1 MMIAYQD
8 SDGNQGRLV
17 ASAAVR
23 LTQALQK
30 SEPERS
36 SVGSVLIKSRP
47 FLTNPTLPRF
57 GFDQLIAEMRNRPR
71 QYLNAAV

>member
-1 MMIAYQD
+1 MMIAYQN

-36 SVGSVLIKSRP
+36 SVGSVLIKSRS
-47 FLTNPTLPRF
+47 FLTNPILPRF
-57 GFDQLIAEMRNRPR
+57 GSDRLIAEMRNRPR
-71 QYLNAAV
+71 KDFHAAV

>member
-17 ASAAVR
+17 ASAGVR

-36 SVGSVLIKSRP
+36 GVVSVLIKTRP

-57 GFDQLIAEMRNRPR
+57 GFRQLIAEMRNRPR
-71 QYLNAAV
+71 QDLHAAV